1 MLYIIEINSKTISNR
16 IKKEEVPEIILAEKY
31 NTSRG
36 KL

>member
-1 MLYIIEINSKTISNR
+1 MVYTVEINSKTIYNR